1 MLGREMKQTQFI
13 KLHVFHKN
21 LGTDQTKEKRLTQ
34 APHHTKYVLDG
45 DLKKNLSC
53 HVQLS
58 PLKNPH
64 NKTARK

>member
-1 MLGREMKQTQFI
+1 MKQTQFI

-45 DLKKNLSC
+45 DLKKKFRAMYSC
-53 HVQLS
+53 LL
-58 PLKNPH
+58 LKILTTKLLANSS
-64 NKTARK
+64 